1 LKPAASVAW
10 PSCFLGAAWLLAF
23 CSLGYELALAKL
35 VAELTGEPTLW
46 ESLSMGGFLLGIGL
60 RSLRFRPA
68 PDRELARRLL
78 VTETHVI
85 ALAVTATLS
94 IVALEMLYRIYV
106 FSQED
111 WGVFFPFPP
120 VYLVG
125 ALAQLATF
133 AIGWFSGYELQFF
146 LAFGEGRVLRRQES
160 KVLAVYHLGGLGGTL
175 FFSWSVSRGWSPT
188 ELVVA
193 SAVVN
198 CGVLLWLGR
207 ILEGWSSKEG
217 RREPLLRRRQGL
229 MAAAALGIGA
239 LAIEPLEGLSRQNRY
254 FNRLDWSYDGR
265 GLYQYEP
272 PVGPFDLLG
281 KSSQWPAVERIR
293 TPYQVID
300 VVRASPDA
308 DVKAPL
314 GALHINGRFQIGT
327 RSSAAYHELMAHV
340 PIGLARHAVRRV
352 LVLGGGDG
360 ALVHELRKYQDTL
373 EEVVLVDIDDKML
386 ELARKDPLL
395 VGLNGGATLWSGL
408 EVLVGDAMSFL
419 RETERSFDAI
429 FVDLTYPYEFDS
441 ARFYSLEFFRLMH
454 RRLAAHG
461 FFVVGSPVDL
471 TAPESEEWRQT
482 LFSTVHAAGY
492 QEQRGLSA
500 RQDHFLVAA
509 KEQLAPMPEIPAEIE
524 LESLREASAN
534 ARESW
539 RLSRLDMV
547 PRKEMVNSVMRP
559 RPLGVRDGFF

>member
-1 LKPAASVAW
+1 
-10 PSCFLGAAWLLAF
+10 LAF
-23 CSLGYELALAKL
+23 CSLCYELAFAKL

-78 VTETHVI
+78 VTETHII
-85 ALAVTATLS
+85 AAAVVATLAV
-94 IVALEMLYRIYV
+94 VALEMLYRIYV
-106 FSQED
+106 FSPED
-111 WGVFFPFPP
+111 WGSFFPFPP

-125 ALAQLATF
+125 AVAQLGTF
-133 AIGWFSGYELQFF
+133 AIGWFSGFELQFF
-146 LAFGEGRVLRRQES
+146 LSFGEGRLLRRQES

-175 FFSWSVSRGWSPT
+175 LFSWSVSRGWSPS
-188 ELVVA
+188 ELMIA
-193 SAVVN
+193 SVVVN
-198 CGVLLWLGR
+198 LSVLLWLGR
-207 ILEGWSSKEG
+207 LLEATPSKDDRRWALLG
-217 RREPLLRRRQGL
+217 RRQVA
-229 MAAAALGIGA
+229 MAAAVLGFGA

-265 GLYQYEP
+265 GLHQYEP

-281 KSSQWPAVERIR
+281 KSSQWSKVERIR

-300 VVRASPDA
+300 VVRQDSDPG
-308 DVKAPL
+308 VKAPL
-314 GALHINGRFQIGT
+314 GTLHINGRFQIGT

-360 ALVHELRKYQDTL
+360 ALVHELRKYRDSL
-373 EEVVLVDIDDKML
+373 EEVVLVDIDEQML
-386 ELARKDPLL
+386 ELARKDALL
-395 VGLNGGATLWSGL
+395 VDLNGGAIGWPGL
-408 EVLVGDAMSFL
+408 QVIVGDAMSYL
-419 RETERSFDAI
+419 RENERSFDAI

-471 TAPESEEWRQT
+471 TAPESETWRQT

-492 QEQRGLSA
+492 REQLGLSA
-500 RQDHFLVAA
+500 QQDHFLVAA
-509 KEQLAPMPEIPAEIE
+509 KGQLAPKPEIPAEVE
-524 LESLREASAN
+524 LETLREDQAH
-534 ARESW
+534 ARKPW
-539 RLSRLDMV
+539 KLSRLDMV
-547 PRKEMVNSVMRP
+547 PRKEMINSVMRP